1 MTEGNLAKLK
11 KEYVVFEKKYQLPK
25 FSELN
30 IEFEIEKLQE
40 NETDLL
46 LREIRRTI
54 SDKTVA
60 FMKFFEIFLNP
71 QAAPLFMLSAIKSLN
86 AADKIKIEKIY
97 NKIVAIE
104 IHAITLDV
112 EYDERKEAEFIK
124 NTYKNWK
131 EMKEDL
137 KIIEEILSRVN
148 HETKSGTGKSYFG

>member
-1 MTEGNLAKLK
+1 MIESNLTKLK
-11 KEYVVFEKKYQLPK
+11 KEYSLFEKKYQLPK

-40 NETDLL
+40 RETDLL

-60 FMKFFEIFLNP
+60 FLKFFEVFLNP
-71 QAAPLFMLSAIKSLN
+71 QAAPLFLLSAIKSLN
-86 AADKIKIEKIY
+86 AHDRIKIEKIY
-97 NKIVAIE
+97 KKIVLIEVQAIS
-104 IHAITLDV
+104 LDI
-112 EYDERKEAEFIK
+112 EYEEKKEAEFIK

-131 EMKEDL
+131 DMKEDL

-148 HETKSGTGKSYFG
+148 QESKSSSGKSYFG

>member
-1 MTEGNLAKLK
+1 MVEGNLAKLK
-11 KEYVVFEKKYQLPK
+11 KEYSLFEKKYQLPK

-40 NETDLL
+40 RETDLL

-60 FMKFFEIFLNP
+60 FLKFFEVFLNP
-71 QAAPLFMLSAIKSLN
+71 QAAPLFLLSAIKSLN
-86 AADKIKIEKIY
+86 AHDKIKIEKIY
-97 NKIVAIE
+97 KKIVLIEVQAIS
-104 IHAITLDV
+104 LDI
-112 EYDERKEAEFIK
+112 EYEEKKEAEFIK

-131 EMKEDL
+131 DMKEDL

-148 HETKSGTGKSYFG
+148 QESKSSNGKSYFG